1 MIKHLLHA
9 GLIVLLVLLGP
20 MKPAGAADATSFNVN
35 DFNPLQTGNS
45 WTYNYTSSITGNS
58 SGTASVTGTT
68 YVNGYNTTV
77 VTSGNGNKIYYTN
90 DATGLY
96 RIKEVSTNYTV
107 TYSPAFKYASSS
119 VTIGSS
125 FPSSGTVTFTVTG
138 MGSFALNYT
147 SNVYIAGF
155 ETVTVP
161 AGTFYAAQVQ
171 ATIQL
176 WGWSNGSYLNA
187 LQTETLWMVGGLGL
201 IKTSTSSTMD
211 VNYQSAFTESTTQEL
226 TASNLP
232 LSNKLTTATTGSGS
246 IASTPAGITCGSD
259 CTESYSAGTFVTL
272 TATPAV
278 DALFNGWSGAC
289 SGTGSCSVLMSAAKS
304 VTANFKLI
312 NAPPTASNGALSTNE
327 EVAYSGTLT
336 ASDPDNNGLTYSM
349 VTQPGKGTV
358 SITNTTTGA
367 FTYTPNSNANGGD
380 SFTFKVHD
388 GKLDSNTATMS
399 VTINAINDP
408 ATISGTPA
416 TLALRKTQYRFTPTV
431 SDVDGDNL
439 TYSIA
444 NKPAWASF
452 DTNTGQLSGTPTS
465 DNSGSYANIVI
476 SVSDGVKTVSLP
488 AFTLEV
494 PAFTLDVDGNG
505 RSDPLTDGLLVLRY
519 LYGMRDESLIQGTV
533 DAAGSRTTASTIQ
546 SHLNGGLALLDVDGS
561 GGTPDYTTDGL
572 LILRYLFGFRGNALT
587 DGAVSTTATRKSAE
601 EIRAYIETFIE
612 P

>member
-1 MIKHLLHA
+1 M
-9 GLIVLLVLLGP
+9 
-20 MKPAGAADATSFNVN
+20 SYYE
-35 DFNPLQTGNS
+35 QTG
-45 WTYNYTSSITGNS
+45 TDSS
-58 SGTASVTGTT
+58 
-68 YVNGYNTTV
+68 
-77 VTSGNGNKIYYTN
+77 
-90 DATGLY
+90 DH
-96 RIKEVSTNYTV
+96 
-107 TYSPAFKYASSS
+107 
-119 VTIGSS
+119 
-125 FPSSGTVTFTVTG
+125 
-138 MGSFALNYT
+138 
-147 SNVYIAGF
+147 
-155 ETVTVP
+155 
-161 AGTFYAAQVQ
+161 
-171 ATIQL
+171 
-176 WGWSNGSYLNA
+176 
-187 LQTETLWMVGGLGL
+187 
-201 IKTSTSSTMD
+201 
-211 VNYQSAFTESTTQEL
+211 EL
-226 TASNLP
+226 TASSLP
-232 LSNKLTTATTGSGS
+232 LSNTLTTAITGSGS

-272 TATPAV
+272 TATPAD
-278 DALFNGWSGAC
+278 DALFNGWEGAC

-312 NAPPTASNGALSTNE
+312 NTPPTATHGALSTNE
-327 EVAYSGTLT
+327 DEAYSGTLT
-336 ASDPDNNGLTYSM
+336 ASDPDNNGLTYSV

-388 GKLDSNTATMS
+388 GKWDSNTATMS
-399 VTINAINDP
+399 VTIQAINDP

-519 LYGMRDESLIQGTV
+519 LYGMRDEALIQGTV

-572 LILRYLFGFRGNALT
+572 LILRYLFGFRGSALT
-587 DGAVSTTATRKSAE
+587 DGAVSTTATRKSDE
-601 EIRAYIETFIE
+601 EIRAYIETLIE